1 MWSVAVTSKPSSR
14 NERDPAISVRHLA
27 KEFHLEGSLFSKK
40 KARIVSAVADVSF
53 DVERGQTLGIV
64 GESGCGKST
73 TARCVLRLLEP
84 TSGEIVYRK
93 FSPLDNTVE
102 EINLGQASES
112 ELRELRSDLQIV
124 FQDPIASFN
133 PRMTVGAS
141 ISEPMVVNSV
151 IPRDEREERTQELLA
166 LVGLE
171 GGHSQ
176 RYPHEFSGGQRQRIG
191 VARALALRPSFI
203 VCDEPV
209 SALDVSIQAQVLN
222 LLLELQHELAL
233 TYLFISH
240 DLAVVRQICDEVAVM
255 YLGKIVEQA
264 DVETLFSEPTH
275 PYTHALLSA
284 APVAN
289 PRKQRTRKRI
299 LLEGDAPSPI
309 NPPPGCRFQSRCDI
323 GRSEDICRDIE
334 PPLTDAG
341 NGHLVACHF
350 PEIKSVI

>member
-1 MWSVAVTSKPSSR
+1 MAVTSKSSGPSGS
-14 NERDPAISVRHLA
+14 DPAISVRHLA
-27 KEFHLEGSLFSKK
+27 KDFHLERLLFTKTR
-40 KARIVSAVADVSF
+40 ARVVSAVANVSF
-53 DVERGQTLGIV
+53 DVQRGRTLGIV

-84 TSGEIVYRK
+84 TSGEIIYRK
-93 FSPLDNTVE
+93 LSPVDETVQ

-112 ELRELRSDLQIV
+112 ELRKLRSDLQIV
-124 FQDPIASFN
+124 FQDPVASFN
-133 PRMTVGAS
+133 PRMTVGAA
-141 ISEPMVVNSV
+141 ISEPLAVNTEMT
-151 IPRDEREERTQELLA
+151 RGEREERTQELLA

-171 GGHSQ
+171 GGHSR

-222 LLLELQHELAL
+222 LLLDLQQELAL

-240 DLAVVRQICDEVAVM
+240 DLAVIRQICDEVAVM

-264 DVETLFSEPTH
+264 QVETLFSEPAH

-284 APVAN
+284 APVAS
-289 PRKQRTRKRI
+289 PRKQRERKRI
-299 LLEGDAPSPI
+299 LLKGDAPSPI
-309 NPPPGCRFQSRCDI
+309 NPPPGCRFQSRCEV
-323 GRSEDICRDIE
+323 GRSEDLCRDVE
-334 PPLTDAG
+334 PPLTDVG
-341 NGHLVACHF
+341 DGHLVACHF